1 MDVIEV
7 DERDS
12 TWEDPAPRF
21 RVYVQEPTGDTYS
34 TGTYDLT
41 GADTLQA
48 IDWAQRAA
56 ADRRDAVWALALVG
70 DDARGLRGLTWL
82 VGMDANDPP
91 SDEHEL
97 DVTARMLARRTS
109 PIAIPAVGGTRS

>member
-12 TWEDPAPRF
+12 TWEDHGPRF
-21 RVYVQEPTGDTYS
+21 RVYLQRPTDDSHATQ
-34 TGTYDLT
+34 TFDLT
-41 GADTLQA
+41 GSDALQA
-48 IDWAQRAA
+48 MDWAQRQAA
-56 ADRRDAVWALALVG
+56 ATGVLWALALVG
-70 DDARGLRGLTWL
+70 DDHRGLRGLTWL

-97 DVTARMLARRTS
+97 DVTERMRTRVTA
-109 PIAIPAVGGTRS
+109 PVVVPTADGWRP